1 MPNPVL
7 GNKIQTVRTCAI
19 RKHVLTTGTIAAKK
33 DNAGL
38 LLLLRSSTDIT
49 GARYI
54 TISINIQT
62 ITGQTWLP
70 TGYNTRKRVTTPPT
84 GRIKSTRTHCSYWST
99 TSTSNWSKILVG
111 AIDDHDLILERRVF
125 GPKYYQYNTT
135 ATYQP
140 MTSSTAETTS
150 SWRAYC
156 SSTQHRQLHQPTN
169 LSPGC
174 DNFSNC
180 QRGESEFSSSAKI
193 RTV

>member
-62 ITGQTWLP
+62 ITGQT
-70 TGYNTRKRVTTPPT
+70 
-84 GRIKSTRTHCSYWST
+84 
-99 TSTSNWSKILVG
+99 
-111 AIDDHDLILERRVF
+111 
-125 GPKYYQYNTT
+125 
-135 ATYQP
+135 
-140 MTSSTAETTS
+140 
-150 SWRAYC
+150 
-156 SSTQHRQLHQPTN
+156 
-169 LSPGC
+169 
-174 DNFSNC
+174 
-180 QRGESEFSSSAKI
+180 
-193 RTV
+193 